1 MIETREIHIIADFR
15 EVPSGIPDMIEKSS
29 ARLTLK
35 TLTAGDYLVND
46 ILLIERK
53 SKEDFIQSILQKR
66 LFDQCAKLKRYHYN
80 LLLVI
85 EGNPYKTDH
94 KISREAIRGALLS
107 LSVAWQIPVFYSG
120 SPEETFEVLIA
131 SGNQMLIHNKPIVR
145 KGYKPTRF
153 KNNQLFF
160 LQGLPSIGPT
170 LALALLNRFGSLN
183 DILNAPAGELRK
195 VSGIGSKKAKTIK
208 EFLEMNHIRND

>member
-1 MIETREIHIIADFR
+1 MFMIGTREIHIIADFR

-29 ARLTLK
+29 AKLTLK
-35 TLTAGDYLVND
+35 TLSAGDYLVND

-66 LFDQCAKLKRYHYN
+66 LFEQCAKLKRCPYN

-120 SPEETFEVLIA
+120 SPAETFEVLIA
-131 SGNQMLIHNKPIVR
+131 GGSQMLIQNKPLVR
-145 KGYKPTRF
+145 KGYKPKRF

-183 DILNAPAGELRK
+183 DILNASFEELLK
-195 VSGIGSKKAKTIK
+195 VKGIGRKKAKEIT
-208 EFLEMNHIRND
+208 EFLDRNQA